1 MSEIIIFG
9 GATEGRE
16 LAEYCVKNRISADV
30 CVTTAYGAEQL
41 PDSPY
46 IRKIV
51 GKMDEFQM
59 SELFQK
65 NKYRYIIDATHIY
78 AVEATKNIRSASA
91 EFGSYVRLVRDNVVP
106 SGTLADSMDDIIN
119 LLNQNN
125 KTILSTLGSKELPA
139 LTKVKNFRDRIW
151 YRVLPTGNIAD
162 FCENLGYDKNKII
175 AEKGKFTEERN
186 IYHINISGAEI
197 LLTKQTGVHGGY
209 PEKIS
214 ACQKSGV
221 EVITLKRPSE
231 IGYGMEQVKNLI
243 SNCKNKIYIV
253 GTGMDGVKTLTF
265 QALEIIE
272 SADILI
278 GSERILKPFEH
289 LKKTIFTEYRTE
301 KIIEYINNNHDKIIA
316 VLMSGDCGFY
326 SGAEKLSGML
336 GVRCEVVSG
345 ISTPVYMCAKIGIK
359 WENMKFISLHGRENN
374 IAVNVM
380 QNELCF
386 FLLGGTISPKRLC
399 ERLNNYGLTDIRL
412 FIGENLGYS
421 DEKITS
427 GKPCD
432 LIDCKT
438 SNLCAVITEN
448 KRYLKHIPSGIAD
461 SEFIRNDIP
470 MTKAEIRSLVI
481 SWLNIGK
488 NSICW
493 DIGCGT
499 GSVSVEM
506 ALRCPDGKVYSF
518 DKKSQAIDLTREN
531 AVKFSCDNI
540 QTSCLI
546 FPDNTPENVPA
557 PDCVFIGG
565 TSGKLRETVNFIR
578 EKNPSARIVL
588 TAVSLE
594 TVSQCLEFPE
604 ADIVQISATRSRK
617 IGSHTMMS
625 AENPVFI
632 VRLKPCGE

>member
-9 GATEGRE
+9 GTSEGRE
-16 LAEYCVKNRISADV
+16 LAEYCAENCINADI
-30 CVTTAYGAEQL
+30 CVTTSFGAEFL

-46 IRKIV
+46 IKKFV

-59 SELFQK
+59 SELFRK

-78 AVEATKNIRSASA
+78 AVEATKNIRSAST
-91 EFGSYVRLVRDNVVP
+91 ETGGYVRLLRDNVVP
-106 SGTLADSMDDIIN
+106 SGTLADSMDDIVN

-197 LLTKQTGVHGGY
+197 LLTKQTGVYGGY

-214 ACQKSGV
+214 ACQKSGI
-221 EVITLKRPSE
+221 EVITLTRPSE

-243 SNCKNKIYIV
+243 DNCKNKIYIV
-253 GTGMDGVKTLTF
+253 GTGMDGTKTLTC

-272 SADILI
+272 NAHILI
-278 GSERILKPFEH
+278 GSERILKPFAY
-289 LKKTIFTEYRTE
+289 LKKTVITEYLTE
-301 KIIEYINNNHDKIIA
+301 KILDYINNNIDKTIA

-326 SGAEKLSGML
+326 SGAEKLAGL
-336 GVRCEVVSG
+336 LDGRCEIICG
-345 ISTPVYMCAKIGIK
+345 ISTPVYMCSKIGRK

-386 FLLGGTISPKRLC
+386 FLMGGTVSPAQLC
-399 ERLNNYGLTDIRL
+399 ERLNKYGLTDITV
-412 FIGENLGYS
+412 FIGENLGYTN
-421 DEKITS
+421 EKITS
-427 GKPCD
+427 GKPD
-432 LIDCKT
+432 GLIDYK
-438 SNLCAVITEN
+438 SGNLCAVITEN
-448 KRYLKHIPSGIAD
+448 KSYLKYIPSGISD
-461 SEFIRNDIP
+461 GEFIRSDIP

-481 SWLNIGK
+481 SWLNIRK
-488 NSICW
+488 NSVCW

-506 ALRCPDGKVYSF
+506 ALRCPDGQVYSF
-518 DKKSQAIDLTREN
+518 DRKSQAVELTLEN

-540 QTSCLI
+540 KTSCVI

-565 TSGKLRETVNFIR
+565 TSGKLRETIDFVR
-578 EKNPSARIVL
+578 KKNRSARIVL

-604 ADIVQISATRSRK
+604 AEIVQISATRTRK
-617 IGSHTMMS
+617 IGNHTMMS